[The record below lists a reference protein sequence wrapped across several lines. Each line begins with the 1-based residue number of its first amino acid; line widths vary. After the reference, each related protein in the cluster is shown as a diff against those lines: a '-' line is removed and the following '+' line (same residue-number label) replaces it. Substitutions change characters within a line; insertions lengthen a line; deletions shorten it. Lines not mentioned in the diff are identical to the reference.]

1 MKEINLEAGY
11 PNVERAMFVLKN
23 ELVTARHM
31 GVKQIKVV
39 HGYGSTGVGGGAIKA
54 ACHRDLR
61 GYIRTGTIRAFCP
74 GEKFGPFSEEG
85 RKIISAYP
93 QCKADRDWAR
103 GNDGITI
110 VVLR

>member
-1 MKEINLEAGY
+1 MREINLEIGY

-23 ELVTARHM
+23 ELVTERHK
-31 GVKQIKVV
+31 GTKQVKII
-39 HGYGSTGVGGGAIKA
+39 HGYGSTGTGGGSIKA

-74 GEKFGPFSEEG
+74 GEKFGPFAEEG
-85 RKIISAYP
+85 RNIVTRYP
-93 QCKADRDWAR
+93 QLKGDRDWAR

-110 VVLR
+110 VVF